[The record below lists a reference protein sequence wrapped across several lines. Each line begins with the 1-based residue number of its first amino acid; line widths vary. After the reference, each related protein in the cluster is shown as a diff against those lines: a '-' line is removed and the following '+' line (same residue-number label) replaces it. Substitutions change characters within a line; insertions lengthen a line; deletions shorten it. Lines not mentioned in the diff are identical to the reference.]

1 METESGGRVP
11 PFSDVV
17 LFHNTDKGLFQR
29 SLDFILFLGTSARID
44 CGKCKQFPLPQES
57 LDFLKPL
64 FQKINHVAIYNSS
77 KITVKCWTEI
87 IGFSNFYA
95 MLKENKNLNITIFE
109 PPRLALIVLETLN
122 ASYKLSTTKDGPYHV
137 KTSA

>member
-1 METESGGRVP
+1 M
-11 PFSDVV
+11 
-17 LFHNTDKGLFQR
+17 
-29 SLDFILFLGTSARID
+29 
-44 CGKCKQFPLPQES
+44 
-57 LDFLKPL
+57 
-64 FQKINHVAIYNSS
+64 AIYNSS

-95 MLKENKNLNITIFE
+95 MLKENKNLKITIFE